1 MMDYLQYQDTYWG
14 KIIPYINY
22 GMSGHSLCITM
33 SEASNEGN
41 TLIEYS
47 FYKYAGRQVMK
58 INLDTAP
65 PSPSQDSYYARGPI
79 MDIKSFVLDKW

>member
-1 MMDYLQYQDTYWG
+1 
-14 KIIPYINY
+14 
-22 GMSGHSLCITM
+22 M

-65 PSPSQDSYYARGPI
+65 PPRLRIPTTPAAP
-79 MDIKSFVLDKW
+79 